1 MREKNWYLQKRI
13 QTSTCHEPNN
23 KEKKIPL
30 SEWQSVESM
39 KLGLKRMKMIFQTG
53 LFLGK

>member
-23 KEKKIPL
+23 KEKKKIPL

-39 KLGLKRMKMIFQTG
+39 KLGLK
-53 LFLGK
+53 